1 MTLIPPHHALEVP
14 PPKPPK
20 QSAYSWQAI
29 AALGM
34 VMTFT
39 GFLIYRS
46 VPGAAAAAV
55 GLVALGGQFIMFLA
69 NPTEGKK
76 SGSIFPPPPGAP

>member
-1 MTLIPPHHALEVP
+1 MELP
-14 PPKPPK
+14 PPTPPPRPPE
-20 QSAYSWQAI
+20 QGTYSWQAI
-29 AALGM
+29 AALGIT
-34 VMTFT
+34 MTFT

-55 GLVALGGQFIMFLA
+55 GLVAMGGQFIMFLA
-69 NPTEGKK
+69 NAREPKK